1 MRADAQDHQMK
12 AKTSLAD
19 ITLHNP
25 VEDADEGFA
34 GHGKCLSLV
43 IDLTIKMGHRI
54 IEVSI
59 RRKMSG
65 PDHLEPCFL
74 TDCRSRWAVRSLFET
89 R

>member
-1 MRADAQDHQMK
+1 MK
-12 AKTSLAD
+12 SKTSLAD

-25 VEDADEGFA
+25 IEDADKGFT
-34 GHGKCLSLV
+34 GHGKRLCLR
-43 IDLTIKMGHRI
+43 IDLTIKTGHRI

-59 RRKMSG
+59 RREMSG

-74 TDCRSRWAVRSLFET
+74 TDCRSRCAVKPRLAT